1 VWRYAFQAL
10 VRKSAVH
17 QDAGNIKASIRDW
30 SKAVA
35 IVDEQVSR
43 SGRYVA
49 GAAFTLA
56 DIPIGLSV
64 HRWFTTPIPNRPG
77 FPAVSAYYERL
88 SERPGFV
95 RHGRNGIP

>member
-1 VWRYAFQAL
+1 
-10 VRKSAVH
+10 
-17 QDAGNIKASIRDW
+17 DIEASLHEW
-30 SKAVA
+30 TKAVA
-35 IVDEQVSR
+35 IVDAQLSR
-43 SGRYVA
+43 SGGFIA

-64 HRWFTTPIPNRPG
+64 NRWFMTPIPNRPS
-77 FPAVSAYYERL
+77 FQAVSAYYEHL